1 MKINTGNISFGG
13 VLCLLGLLYISF
25 SFLTGEM
32 ILQIPNSW
40 FVTWMANIFQK
51 MDESGFF
58 NVWTGYCQGFHYLY
72 FIIWKPAHLLA
83 GNQYYFAL
91 TFSLMWYFISTG
103 AIFLS
108 AYLFYRIVVVLWGKE
123 KGLLY
128 GMVFILLSL
137 TMPQWYTVV
146 DSITI
151 AGILGAVYCILKGS
165 TRTGGLILGI
175 TASLKP
181 FGLLILPVLLKSEF
195 LTWKARL
202 ALVITSVGS
211 FTVLL
216 LPFMIGNYKIFL
228 SSFNWQSGRPPWE
241 TAYAFIMWALDRPF
255 PANPFFADYSG
266 VNARDWGWTGITPI
280 PSMMTTPVPD
290 YNPWYNWLSLLLLVF
305 AALAFVIFKKVRT
318 PEELVTGIACLLGL
332 FFAFFYGWS
341 HQFVFWILPF
351 LLVCFPFGVSV
362 AMRLV
367 VLLEYPFFYALYLA
381 NIAPDI
387 VTAAPGLTRD
397 MTTALSVIG
406 VPGYWSLVLLRTIL
420 LLTLAVLAWRKLP
433 AEAWNVYLNS
443 LPRLMG
449 IQPDA
454 TEKIREQ
461 RKGL

>member
-1 MKINTGNISFGG
+1 
-13 VLCLLGLLYISF
+13 
-25 SFLTGEM
+25 
-32 ILQIPNSW
+32 
-40 FVTWMANIFQK
+40 
-51 MDESGFF
+51 
-58 NVWTGYCQGFHYLY
+58 
-72 FIIWKPAHLLA
+72 
-83 GNQYYFAL
+83 
-91 TFSLMWYFISTG
+91 
-103 AIFLS
+103 
-108 AYLFYRIVVVLWGKE
+108 
-123 KGLLY
+123 
-128 GMVFILLSL
+128 
-137 TMPQWYTVV
+137 
-146 DSITI
+146 
-151 AGILGAVYCILKGS
+151 
-165 TRTGGLILGI
+165 
-175 TASLKP
+175 
-181 FGLLILPVLLKSEF
+181 
-195 LTWKARL
+195 
-202 ALVITSVGS
+202 
-211 FTVLL
+211 
-216 LPFMIGNYKIFL
+216 MIGNYKIFL

-255 PANPFFADYSG
+255 PANPFFSDYSG

-305 AALAFVIFKKVRT
+305 AALAFVVFKKVRT
-318 PEELVTGIACLLGL
+318 REDLVTGIACLLGL